1 VVWPPLMAKWLGGGG
16 GGGGWVQPLPFATP
30 KWFESGLGHS
40 YLAICGV
47 RITLNGGWAKLSG
60 LVVCEI

>member
-1 VVWPPLMAKWLGGGG
+1 M
-16 GGGGWVQPLPFATP
+16 ATP
-30 KWFESGLGHS
+30 NGQMARGGCSATPIFESGLGHS